1 MARLNALRLADNL
14 RRRVVEAALADH
26 YLRDEQLRQL
36 CDRHWSA
43 PGSGLLGELWVEGAA
58 SSLSSPHS
66 LGDLAEQGH
75 FAAGLLQQLQQQI
88 PPDRR
93 LYSHQAEA
101 LLAAPPHSPL
111 DQQPALFITAGTGAG
126 KTESFLLPMLNHL
139 WSRPRQGGG
148 VRALILYPMNAL
160 VNDQVHRLESWLAGQ
175 SQLSLCR
182 FTSETPESRRE
193 ARRKQ
198 LELGRPHLRL
208 TRRQARGW
216 EDDQGRELAPEL
228 RRLPPD
234 ILITNYSML
243 EYMLARPQDHCFFG
257 EALQV
262 LVLDEAHLYTATLAA
277 EITLLLRRFLERC
290 GRQPQHILQI
300 ATSATI
306 GSGEREFAAQLFSRS
321 SQEVTLIRGQRA
333 PLELAPAAPP
343 RGDQPPVLAEEAF
356 QVSGLG
362 QSREGQEYF
371 LTSDHDCR
379 QLAHLLEPFVS
390 GPALQAALEES
401 GGVICHFL
409 YAALQR
415 APAYQRLAQLLRDQ
429 PFVPASQLALQ
440 VLGRPDLGTLTALLS
455 LLATARRELQGLPL
469 LPHRLHLLV
478 RAPQGLQVCLNSSCS
493 GPAADRFGAYGS
505 LVAPGGELCPHCQSI
520 TLQLL
525 RCRQCGQAALG
536 ALVDKGRLR
545 PGKQLVLSRPTAGGG
560 DLYYDLQLDRLGGP
574 GSGPSFSRLSSCDIC
589 EAALEEFQPLQSLPG
604 LYQSVVA
611 ETVYAEIP
619 PLVGERHP
627 ETLPGQGRRLLA
639 FSDSRSGAA
648 RLGPQLRMQ
657 HETKLVRSLLA
668 RSLVEGPG
676 AEVEPLLD
684 QLRQV
689 ELALASPGL
698 PEVAQRALQA
708 SADSLRRQLEG
719 LQSGTSVPQLADQL
733 SRYPEV
739 CQIYEPLAA
748 EQHQVESWNE
758 RSLDYHH
765 QKVVADQA
773 LIHRLAEDLAMPLR
787 DTFFLLEACGLAEV
801 VYPGL
806 ASLSPPE
813 ELWATLA
820 RPCRQRLEPLW
831 PHLIAA
837 LLDTL
842 RLDRVL
848 TLGDPLADRD
858 HRSGR
863 LPLGSWATLADFTGR
878 QARHRRRRFVAQ
890 VLERAGAGESQ
901 AEEVLAAIFQQLF
914 QLGQVSS
921 SLGGYGQPQGLAW
934 LEANPA
940 HRAGGEPEKA
950 LRIAFAGLQVR
961 RPQQLFLCSRT
972 GRIFPRSL
980 LGCAPHQG
988 CLGTLEPVDPEQL
1001 TQHPACARVRRDI
1014 VESDL
1019 FRLGLWAE
1027 EHSAQLSPGE
1037 AQRLQELFRAGMRNL
1052 LSCTTTM
1059 ELGIDIGGLSA
1070 TLLAN
1075 VPPGKANYLQ
1085 RAGRVGRRSD
1095 GSSVVVTFC
1104 RSQAYDQEVFR
1115 RFGDFLGRELRKPTV
1130 FLHRPR
1136 IAQRHLHA
1144 WLLGTF
1150 FAQLYSPDQQ
1160 VGAMTAFGRMGGFCG
1175 LPQAA
1180 KTARDQVS
1188 RRAEPCPPLSPP
1200 EPRPDWWPSDS
1211 STTVVQAFQAW
1222 VAWVRDH
1229 PQCFEG
1235 RLRPLFQGTP
1245 LRPVAATFE
1254 QALEAL
1260 QQVLYGA
1267 SSGWQ
1272 ESGWVPVYE
1281 QLLSAWEQLADAGQ
1295 ANSLFYRLK
1304 ALYESTVIETLGDR
1318 QFLPRYGFPIGLQ
1331 RLRVQ
1336 EPQESGG
1343 RQEDRYRLERAGFLA
1358 LREYV
1363 PGSRLMVGGKVV
1375 TSRGLLKHWTGA
1387 ALDDAFGIRAEGTE
1401 CSQGHFYYARSGRL
1415 GECPVCG
1422 SEPRKQ
1428 HQYLLFP
1435 RHGYTTAAWDPPSYR
1450 LQIDYVG
1457 EVSQVSTA
1465 FAAGQDDETRVDFA
1479 DLLGLTARYRAAGE
1493 IVSYNRG
1500 RHDRGFALCTL
1511 CGYAD
1516 SEKEVGG
1523 ELAPG
1528 QRWKR
1533 ELAANL
1539 KLPAGFAQHAPLHR
1553 SQRERP
1559 CWGESGA
1566 GVMRN
1571 QLLAAWETT
1580 DVVLLEW
1587 PEISQNKGLVATLGE
1602 ALRLAG
1608 AEMLELD
1615 QRELGML
1622 CSALPQGFGSLIFDN
1637 VPGGAAHVY
1646 ELFQEGRAWL
1656 QRAHQVLYRDA
1667 SHHARCDSACIDCIL
1682 SYGIQ
1687 AQVGTA
1693 LCRREACMWLERA
1706 LD

>member
-1 MARLNALRLADNL
+1 MARLNALRLAENL
-14 RRRVVEAALADH
+14 RRRVVDAALADH
-26 YLRDEQLRQL
+26 YLRDDELRHI
-36 CDRHWSA
+36 CRRHWSQA
-43 PGSGLLGELWVEGAA
+43 GQGLLGELWVEGAA
-58 SSLSSPHS
+58 SSLSSPYS
-66 LGDLAEQGH
+66 LANLAAEGQ
-75 FAAGLLQQLQQQI
+75 FSQGLLEQLQGEL
-88 PPDRR
+88 PPERR

-101 LLAAPPHSPL
+101 ILAAPPDHRGV
-111 DQQPALFITAGTGAG
+111 QPALFITAGTGAG

-139 WSRPRQGGG
+139 WTRPRQGSG

-160 VNDQVHRLESWLAGQ
+160 VNDQVHRLESWLSGQ
-175 SQLSLCR
+175 DRLSLCR

-243 EYMLARPQDHCFFG
+243 EYMLARPQDQCFFG
-257 EALQV
+257 EALEV
-262 LVLDEAHLYTATLAA
+262 VVLDEAHLYTATLAA

-290 GRQPQHILQI
+290 DRSPQQILQI

-306 GSGEREFAAQLFSRS
+306 GSGAKEFAAQLFSRHIE
-321 SQEVTLIRGQRA
+321 EVVLIQGQRA
-333 PLELAPAAPP
+333 PLDLATAAPP
-343 RGDQPPVLAEEAF
+343 AAGALPWLGEETF
-356 QVSGLG
+356 QISGLG
-362 QSREGQEYF
+362 QDREGAEYF
-371 LTSDHDCR
+371 LESLADCK
-379 QLAHLLEPFVS
+379 QLVRLLEPFVA
-390 GPALQAALEES
+390 PEALQSALKTS
-401 GGVICHFL
+401 GGLVCHFL
-409 YAALQR
+409 YAALQS
-415 APAYQRLAQLLRDQ
+415 APAYHQLARRLREQ
-429 PFVPASQLALQ
+429 PFAPASQLALQ

-455 LLATARRELQGLPL
+455 LLATARQELHGLPL

-478 RAPQGLQVCLNSSCS
+478 RAPQGLQVCLNPQCN
-493 GPAADRFGAYGS
+493 GPHENRFSPYGPVVS
-505 LVAPGGELCPHCQSI
+505 PGGELCPHCQST
-520 TLQLL
+520 TLELL

-536 ALVDKGRLR
+536 ADLDKGNLR
-545 PGKQLVLSRPTAGGG
+545 PGKSLVLGQPSLSGG
-560 DLYYDLQLDRLGGP
+560 DLHYSLQLCKLAGP
-574 GSGPSFSRLSSCDIC
+574 GSGPSFRRLGACPVC
-589 EAALEEFQPLQSLPG
+589 EAGLEDFHPLQSQPG

-619 PLVGERHP
+619 PLVGQRHP

-668 RSLVEGPG
+668 RELNQGQQGQV
-676 AEVEPLLD
+676 APLQV
-684 QLRQV
+684 QLQQV
-689 ELALASPGL
+689 EQALASAGL
-698 PEVAQRALQA
+698 PEVARQALEA
-708 SADSLRRQLEG
+708 SALSLRQQLEVVQGG
-719 LQSGTSVPQLADQL
+719 LSVGQLAEQL
-733 SRYPEV
+733 ARYPEV
-739 CQIYEPLAA
+739 CQIYEPVAA

-758 RSLDYHH
+758 RSLDFHH
-765 QKVVADQA
+765 QLVAGQG
-773 LIHRLAEDLAMPLR
+773 LTSRLAEELAMPLR

-806 ASLSPPE
+806 VGLKPPE
-813 ELWATLA
+813 ELWALLP
-820 RPCRQRLEPLW
+820 RPCRQQLEPKW
-831 PHLIAA
+831 PELIAA

-842 RLDRVL
+842 RLDRAI
-848 TLGDPLADRD
+848 TLGDPLTDRD
-858 HRSGR
+858 FRAGKS
-863 LPLGSWATLADFTGR
+863 PLGNWVTLADFTGR
-878 QARHRRRRFVAQ
+878 TARHRRRRFLAE
-890 VLERAGAGESQ
+890 VLERAGGPPEQ

-914 QLGQVSS
+914 ALGQVSS
-921 SLGGYGQPQGLAW
+921 SLGGYGQRQGLAW
-934 LEANPA
+934 LESNPA
-940 HRAGGEPEKA
+940 YRGGDEPEKA
-950 LRIAFAGLQVR
+950 LRIRFAGLQVR
-961 RPQQLFLCSRT
+961 QPVQLYLCSRT
-972 GRIFPRSL
+972 GRVYPRGP
-980 LGCAPHQG
+980 LGCAPAQG
-988 CLGTLEPVDPEQL
+988 CVGTLVPVNPEQL
-1001 TQHPACARVRRDI
+1001 EQHPACTRVRRDI
-1014 VESDL
+1014 LESNL

-1027 EHSAQLSPGE
+1027 EHSAQLAPGE

-1115 RFGDFLGRELRKPTV
+1115 RFGDFLTRDLRKPTV

-1144 WLLGTF
+1144 WLLGSF
-1150 FAQLYSPDQQ
+1150 FAQLYSPEQQ

-1175 LPQAA
+1175 LP
-1180 KTARDQVS
+1180 TASKSTREQS
-1188 RRAEPCPPLSPP
+1188 RRQAEPCVALMPP
-1200 EPRPDWWPSDS
+1200 EPTPPWWPAAGQNLS
-1211 STTVVQAFQAW
+1211 VVDAFRAWVEWVADQQDRFQA
-1222 VAWVRDH
+1222 
-1229 PQCFEG
+1229 
-1235 RLRPLFQGTP
+1235 RLQPLFLGTP
-1245 LRPVAATFE
+1245 LRLERSTFE
-1254 QALEAL
+1254 QVLKQLEEI
-1260 QQVLYGA
+1260 LYGA
-1267 SSGWQ
+1267 PQGWQ
-1272 ESGWVPVYE
+1272 DSGWVPVYR
-1281 QLLSAWEQLADAGQ
+1281 QLLSAWEQLSDPAQ
-1295 ANSLFYRLK
+1295 ANSLYYRLK

-1336 EPQESGG
+1336 EPQEKGD

-1387 ALDDAFGIRAEGTE
+1387 AMDDAFGIRAEGTE
-1401 CSQGHFYYARSGRL
+1401 CSQGHYYYARSGRL
-1415 GECPVCG
+1415 GDCPVCG
-1422 SEPRKQ
+1422 SAPRKQ

-1465 FAAGQDDETRVDFA
+1465 FAAGQDDQNCADFA
-1479 DLLGLTARYRAAGE
+1479 EIEGLRARYRAGGE
-1493 IVSYNRG
+1493 IVSYNQG
-1500 RHDRGFALCTL
+1500 RHQRGFALCTV

-1516 SEKEVGG
+1516 SERELGP

-1539 KLPAGFAQHAPLHR
+1539 KLPTGFAQHAPLHR
-1553 SQRERP
+1553 TQRDRP
-1559 CWGESGA
+1559 CWGEAGA

-1587 PEISQNKGLVATLGE
+1587 PEISAHMGLVATLGE

-1608 AEMLELD
+1608 AELLELD

-1622 CSALPQGFGSLIFDN
+1622 CSPLPQGFGSLLFDN

-1646 ELFQEGRAWL
+1646 ELFQAGREWL
-1656 QRAHQVLYRDA
+1656 RRAHQVLYRDA
-1667 SHHARCDSACIDCIL
+1667 EHHARCQKACIDCIL

-1687 AQVGTA
+1687 QQVGTP
-1693 LCRREACMWLERA
+1693 LCRREACLWLERA
-1706 LD
+1706 LG